1 MLTEGLG
8 FTTSRPYALNGP
20 QGSFVTDQY
29 VKAAHGKA
37 VKEFPFI
44 AASGGSI
51 TEVIYLFFSNLPL
64 GPQLEMLTDLDLTER
79 TESIQSHLS

>member
-1 MLTEGLG
+1 MELG
-8 FTTSRPYALNGP
+8 FATSRPYALNGP

-37 VKEFPFI
+37 IKEFPFI

-51 TEVIYLFFSNLPL
+51 TEVNIDLFLLAIYPMAN
-64 GPQLEMLTDLDLTER
+64 R
-79 TESIQSHLS
+79 WRY